1 MKKIEDNDFH
11 LRIYWKQENNFSNE
25 ELIFIVK
32 VIEYN
37 NDI

>member
-1 MKKIEDNDFH
+1 MKKIEENDFY